1 MCQRVSIFVSFMD
14 VIKKKGPHKL
24 RTIFF
29 STELVWGGGGAWP
42 LPATPVPSLGPIEL
56 KSLEMHAPIKA
67 ALSGG

>member
-29 STELVWGGGGAWP
+29 STELVWAWP